1 MYTSPKK
8 ATHQQTRA
16 YNSQLVLKTI
26 FDRGQISRAEVARLT
41 GLTRTTVS
49 ELVNDLLTTGLIEE
63 SGRGPS
69 VGGKSPIMLRMV
81 DDARHVIGIDLAATA
96 FRGAIVNLRGE
107 VLHALDLPIQ
117 GSGGEHALKLV
128 YEMIDALVAAPHQPL
143 LGIGIGAPGLID
155 TPNGIVR
162 QAVNLDWQ
170 NLPLGSL
177 LQARYQLPVYLANDS
192 QVAALAEYTFGG
204 RLNGDNIVAIKA
216 GRGVGAGIV
225 LKGQLFQGDG
235 YGAGEIGHVVIVDN
249 GEACRC
255 GNVGCVETVANS
267 LAVVRRAQK
276 LAAEL
281 PQSRL
286 HQLPPD
292 EVTLE
297 AVLEAFH
304 SGDEAACQS
313 VQEAGRYLGV
323 AVANLIGALNIH
335 HIVLAGS
342 LTRFGQPWLDA
353 IQKETLKRAF
363 APLAQDTQIEISELD
378 PDEVILGAS
387 ALLITRELGLNLAR

>member
-1 MYTSPKK
+1 MHTSPQK

-16 YNSQLVLKTI
+16 HNSQLVLKTI
-26 FDRGQISRAEVARLT
+26 FDHGHTSRAEVARLT

-49 ELVNDLLTTGLIEE
+49 ELVNELLTTGLIEE

-81 DDARHVIGIDLAATA
+81 DDARHVIGIDFAAT
-96 FRGAIVNLRGE
+96 FVRGAIVNLRGE
-107 VLHALDLPIQ
+107 IFYALDLPVR
-117 GSGGEHALKLV
+117 GSGGEQALNLV
-128 YEMIDALVAAPHQPL
+128 YEMIDALITATDRPL

-162 QAVNLDWQ
+162 QAVNLEWR
-170 NLPLGSL
+170 NLRLGSL
-177 LQARYQLPVYLANDS
+177 LQDRYHLPVYLANDS
-192 QVAALAEYTFGG
+192 QAAAMAEYTFGG
-204 RLNGDNIVAIKA
+204 HADCDNIVAIKV
-216 GRGVGAGIV
+216 GRGIGAGIV

-235 YGAGEIGHVVIVDN
+235 YGAGEIGHVVIIDD

-255 GNVGCVETVANS
+255 GNAGCVETVANS
-267 LAVVRRAQK
+267 LAIVRRAQE
-276 LAAEL
+276 LAMEL
-281 PQSRL
+281 PHSRL
-286 HQLPPD
+286 HQLSP
-292 EVTLE
+292 EQFTLQ

-304 SGDEAACQS
+304 AGDEAARQS
-313 VQEAGRYLGV
+313 VQEAGHYLGV

-335 HIVLAGS
+335 HIMLVGS

-353 IQKETLKRAF
+353 IRQEVSKRAF
-363 APLAQDTQIEISELD
+363 VPLAKETHIEISILD
-378 PDEVILGAS
+378 QNVVILGAS

>member
-26 FDRGQISRAEVARLT
+26 FDRGQISRAEVARVT

-49 ELVNDLLTTGLIEE
+49 ELVNELLTTGLIEE

-69 VGGKSPIMLRMV
+69 VGGKSPIILRMV

-107 VLHALDLPIQ
+107 VFHALDLPIHS
-117 GSGGEHALKLV
+117 SGGQPALSLV
-128 YEMIDALVAAPHQPL
+128 YEIIDALIAAADQPL

-162 QAVNLDWQ
+162 KAVNLDWQ

-192 QVAALAEYTFGG
+192 QVAALAEYIFGS
-204 RLNGDNIVAIKA
+204 RSDSDNIVAIKA
-216 GRGVGAGIV
+216 GNGIGAGIV

-235 YGAGEIGHVVIVDN
+235 YGAGEIGHVVIVDD
-249 GEACRC
+249 GEVCRC
-255 GNVGCVETVANS
+255 GNTGCVETVANS
-267 LAVVRRAQK
+267 LAIVRRAQK
-276 LAAEL
+276 LASEL
-281 PQSRL
+281 PNSQL
-286 HQLPPD
+286 HQLSPA
-292 EVTLE
+292 EFTLE
-297 AVLEAFH
+297 AVLEASH
-304 SGDEAACQS
+304 AGDEAACQS
-313 VQEAGRYLGV
+313 VQEAGRYLGIVV
-323 AVANLIGALNIH
+323 ATLIGALNIH
-335 HIVLAGS
+335 HIVLVGS

-353 IQKETLKRAF
+353 IRQEMQKRAF
-363 APLAQDTQIEISELD
+363 ALLAQDTQIEISTLD
-378 PDEVILGAS
+378 PNVVILGAS